1 MERHTGTY
9 VDGFR
14 GQLGTPQGY
23 FGPNR
28 QQPGGAMEVNLMGHH
43 SPLALVNLGAVPKT
57 FSQGSTPKTR
67 LSNVS
72 CYTNLDED
80 PIEAQRQIMAHCVTQ
95 NITPRDPARVV
106 VMEDHTSPT
115 KVHIEQPRGIHRESA
130 HMDPGHGANRSQEQ
144 IDCIQSMS
152 EEQGLG
158 STVKQGVMQSIL
170 ETLQGMKLKEIR
182 RFQQSLPENLSQ
194 ARRSR
199 RLMGSAPETHHTTGN
214 RIEDGRIIMNS
225 GQVYYKR

>member
-1 MERHTGTY
+1 MERHPGTY
-9 VDGFR
+9 VDGLR

-80 PIEAQRQIMAHCVTQ
+80 PIEAQRQIMAHCVAH
-95 NITPRDPARVV
+95 NMRPRDPAGGV

-115 KVHIEQPRGIHRESA
+115 KVTIEQPRGMYRESA
-130 HMDPGHGANRSQEQ
+130 HIEPGHGANRSQEPL
-144 IDCIQSMS
+144 DCIQSMS
-152 EEQGLG
+152 EEQRS
-158 STVKQGVMQSIL
+158 STVKQGVMQSIS

-199 RLMGSAPETHHTTGN
+199 RLMGTAPE
-214 RIEDGRIIMNS
+214 I
-225 GQVYYKR
+225 